1 MMNSRL
7 LVNLALA
14 LLLAILA
21 LYAYFETRQQ
31 PVPPP
36 RVTTLTVAEINR
48 IRVEHRGSA
57 AIELERRADG
67 WHLTAPLTTR
77 ADRYQVDRITDIV
90 NATSKQQLS
99 ATDLS
104 NFDLSPPPVKV
115 VLNDQVFSFG
125 RINEITNEQYLAV
138 GDTLHLVAP
147 LYGYGIPAD
156 ALKLASSRILG
167 EDEAPVS
174 FDFGRHR
181 YVRKDGQWLTEGVA
195 PQTAGEPLSQD
206 DYNRWADE
214 WRRTGAL
221 AVEPRKPGRGGERL
235 TIGFSDGRSVTLQ
248 LVHQETGLVLVRT
261 DENMQYRVGKDVG
274 RRLLDPRVVAA
285 N

>member
-1 MMNSRL
+1 MMNPRL

-14 LLLAILA
+14 LLLAVLA
-21 LYAYFETRQQ
+21 IYAYFETRQ
-31 PVPPP
+31 PPAPPP
-36 RVTTLTVAEINR
+36 GVTTLSVGEINR
-48 IRVEHRGSA
+48 IRVEHRGSTP
-57 AIELERRADG
+57 IELEKRADG

-90 NATSKQQLS
+90 NASSKQQLS

-104 NFDLSPPPVKV
+104 GFDLSPPLVKV
-115 VLNDQVFSFG
+115 VLNDQAFSFG

-138 GDTLHLVAP
+138 GDALHLVAP

-156 ALKLASSRILG
+156 ALKLASNRILG
-167 EDEAPVS
+167 ADETPVA

-181 YVRKDGQWLTEGVA
+181 YVRKDGQWVTEGDA
-195 PQTAGEPLSQD
+195 PRSAGEPLSQD
-206 DYNRWADE
+206 DFNRWAEE

-221 AVEPRKPGRGGERL
+221 AVEPRKPGPGGERL
-235 TIGFSDGRSVTLQ
+235 TIGFSNGSSVALQ
-248 LVHQETGLVLVRT
+248 LLRQESGLVLVRT
-261 DENMQYRVGKDVG
+261 DTNMQYRVGAEVG
-274 RRLLDPRVVAA
+274 QRLLDPHVVAA